1 MGPKMKTAAA
11 IAKRR
16 SQYRDRDTD
25 SLPHI
30 QDARADGAK
39 NAGQIAHILNAKG
52 VSGPTN
58 DTWTESAVLRCL
70 RRLKAMGLDAGSPS
84 PHRARVMKTIRKG
97 GTGMKSLFRSS
108 RLAVALTARHDVKI

>member
-1 MGPKMKTAAA
+1 MKTAAA

-16 SQYRDRDTD
+16 SQYRDKDMD
-25 SLPHI
+25 CLPHI
-30 QDARADGAK
+30 KDARADGAK
-39 NAGQIAHILNAKG
+39 NARQIAHILNTKG

-58 DTWTESAVLRCL
+58 DNWSQSAVLRCL

-84 PHRARVMKTIRKG
+84 PQSARAMKTVRKG

-108 RLAVALTARHDVKI
+108 RSAMPLIARHDVKI